1 VKEAGHDGTELQN
14 FVAAL
19 VGLERVAYEAAMRA
33 IRRYVNGLHR
43 IGDDLALGYALLV
56 ASVESLAQGFDDF
69 RPSWGDYDQAKREA
83 IDAGLLWVAV
93 SDARP
98 VGFAHA
104 KLLEAGRAHLDELD
118 VHPDHG
124 RRGVGRRLVGAVC
137 DWAAASSLDAVTL
150 STFRAPPWNAPFY
163 ASMGF
168 RVLADHEL
176 TPALRRV
183 VAQETR
189 RGLDPTQRVVM
200 YRGTRM
206 SQR

>member
-1 VKEAGHDGTELQN
+1 MRNAASEMLPLYAIVAGRAEHIPALNDIEL
-14 FVAAL
+14 VAARL
-19 VGLERVAYEAAMRA
+19 LK
-33 IRRYVNGLHR
+33 
-43 IGDDLALGYALLV
+43 GYAPE
-56 ASVESLAQGFDDF
+56 SVLRETSSAAEL
-69 RPSWGDYDQAKREA
+69 REA

-189 RGLDPTQRVVM
+189 RGLDPAQRVVM
-200 YRGTRM
+200 YRGTRR
-206 SQR
+206 SPAWL

>member
-1 VKEAGHDGTELQN
+1 MKSGTQNAPSGLLPLYAIVAGRAEHIPALNDIEL
-14 FVAAL
+14 AAARL
-19 VGLERVAYEAAMRA
+19 LE
-33 IRRYVNGLHR
+33 
-43 IGDDLALGYALLV
+43 GYAPESVLRE
-56 ASVESLAQGFDDF
+56 ASSAAELRA
-69 RPSWGDYDQAKREA
+69 A

-98 VGFAHA
+98 VGFAHV
-104 KLLEAGRAHLDELD
+104 KLLETGRAHLDELD

-124 RRGVGRRLVGAVC
+124 RRGVGRSLVRAVC
-137 DWAAASSLDAVTL
+137 EWAAGSYLDAVTL

-168 RVLADHEL
+168 RALTEPEL

-189 RGLDPTQRVVM
+189 RGLDPAQRVVM
-200 YRGTRM
+200 YRGTRR
-206 SQR
+206 SQTWW